1 MKNPKHDE
9 MIHLLRNHRSIREFQ
24 PKRIPSDLINTVLAA
39 GQSASS
45 SSHGQSYT
53 IINVTDDKKKRML
66 ADYAGKQKH
75 IRECSN
81 FLVFCADL
89 HRLEQI
95 ASLNSVNMKEVIDST
110 EMLLIS
116 TIDAAL
122 AAQNVAIAAESLQLG
137 IVYIGGIRN
146 NPEPVSELLEL
157 PYRVYPVFGMCIGY
171 PQPDKIPDRKP
182 RLPLAVVC
190 HENRYSSFEDVY
202 PKIQLYDE
210 EMRDYYASRSDGRR
224 SDTWSGAMLDKRK
237 VPRRMFMKQFLNER
251 GFSLR

>member
-1 MKNPKHDE
+1 MKNAQHDE

-24 PKRIPSDLINTVLAA
+24 QKRIPPDLINTVLTA
-39 GQSASS
+39 GQAASS

-53 IINVTDDKKKRML
+53 IINVTDDEKKRLL
-66 ADYAGKQKH
+66 ADYAGKQTH
-75 IRECSN
+75 IRDCSN

-89 HRLEQI
+89 YRLEQI
-95 ASLNSVNMKEVIDST
+95 ASLNGVNLKEVIEST

-146 NPEPVSELLEL
+146 NPEQVSELLEL
-157 PYRVYPVFGMCIGY
+157 PYRVYPVFGMCVGY
-171 PQPDKIPDRKP
+171 PQPDKVPDSKP

-190 HENRYSSFEDVY
+190 HENSYSPFEDVY
-202 PKIQLYDE
+202 PEIQEYDE
-210 EMRDYYASRSDGRR
+210 EMRDYYANRSHGSRTA
-224 SDTWSGAMLDKRK
+224 TWSGAMLDKRK
-237 VPRRMFMKQFLNER
+237 VPRRMFMKHFLNQR